1 MPRELRIGQIKVYLE
16 NLKSALQ
23 FDHVFSYYRELY
35 SNERI
40 KWKESVLKLMIK
52 NNIKVNLA

>member
-1 MPRELRIGQIKVYLE
+1 MRRELRIGQIKVYLE

-23 FDHVFSYYRELY
+23 FDQVFSYYRELY